1 MKYFGPIDLTQ
12 YYIKGYSMTDS
23 EVIFGYQGVK
33 VEFTLGRNH
42 LNQFITVFL
51 PCFAL
56 NIISFSSSAYW
67 VKITFYYFDHSS
79 SHGMSFA
86 FQKEEFK
93 AVVTV
98 NVTIILAMTTLFI
111 SVSNS
116 LPRSAHVKMIEV
128 FLLCSMSMP
137 LSEVLF
143 IAALDVLR

>member
-1 MKYFGPIDLTQ
+1 
-12 YYIKGYSMTDS
+12 
-23 EVIFGYQGVK
+23 
-33 VEFTLGRNH
+33 
-42 LNQFITVFL
+42 
-51 PCFAL
+51 
-56 NIISFSSSAYW
+56 
-67 VKITFYYFDHSS
+67 
-79 SHGMSFA
+79 MSFA